1 MTIAETEYPVH
12 IPPDI
17 LSETENDPY
26 SQSQIAYG
34 LFPEI
39 YHRIHT
45 VKR

>member
-1 MTIAETEYPVH
+1 MTIAETEFPVH

-17 LSETENDPY
+17 PSETENVPY

-34 LFPEI
+34 LFPGI
-39 YHRIHT
+39 CHWIQT